1 MTSIKTLRIETIWTC
16 PQVHPYTMHWLG
28 LFIAFQSWRSKLLA
42 SRKSVKG
49 LINHPPQ
56 ESSADLSHTYKSFH
70 QFDSINHYC
79 LKGKEIKHVEA
90 LSIIKWIFPI
100 TRKLNA
106 TLTLSWKL
114 IPSISINQF
123 LLRADFNHYLWQFRV
138 FNIWPGNVHST
149 NQFPQANILVFR
161 C

>member
-1 MTSIKTLRIETIWTC
+1 MPTSSPLYNALTWPVYCIPVLAEQTLDLQEI
-16 PQVHPYTMHWLG
+16 
-28 LFIAFQSWRSKLLA
+28 SK
-42 SRKSVKG
+42 RM
-49 LINHPPQ
+49 INNCPQ
-56 ESSADLSHTYKSFH
+56 ESSGDLNHTYKSFH
-70 QFDSINHYC
+70 QFDSINHYF
-79 LKGKEIKHVEA
+79 LEGKAIKHVEA

-106 TLTLSWKL
+106 TLTLSWNL

-138 FNIWPGNVHST
+138 FNIWSGNVHST
-149 NQFPQANILVFR
+149 NQFPQENILVFW